1 MYPNNETGRKA
12 YDRHQMSSL
21 PTLLPGLDPD
31 PPVLLCARTSLYDAT
46 ILAQLRQ
53 HGWPGTGQNNKG
65 AGAKS
70 PKAIKAITLARKIA
84 KSSDLSDV
92 AIRLLAERI
101 AWLMRNHFRW
111 RARDGYAAL
120 AAAKASQAAENMPT
134 KSSPSAPQQT
144 AARIDPKP
152 QKVFDSSPGDGSSLD
167 VEPASSKR
175 VQGSQSTPVRTDRPN
190 LRVDKSDG
198 SAGVDDLFDQS
209 PALDRCEGLLAELG
223 GGGEAACDYHANDVG
238 EAEGGDDD
246 RSSTA
251 KLFDIRTPYI
261 EHLPQA
267 KARALLLAIDHKEAE
282 ESLRRKAH
290 TLLADKDELSA
301 ALSASDSLA
310 QDISDAC
317 AALGIDLPC

>member
-1 MYPNNETGRKA
+1 MYPNNEAGRKA

-31 PPVLLCARTSLYDAT
+31 PPVLLCARTKPYDAT

-84 KSSDLSDV
+84 KSSGLSDV
-92 AIRLLAERI
+92 EIRLLAERI
-101 AWLMRNHFRW
+101 AWLMRNPFRW

-120 AAAKASQAAENMPT
+120 AAARASQADENTPV
-134 KSSPSAPQQT
+134 KSSPPASLQT
-144 AARIDPKP
+144 AARIDPRP
-152 QKVFDSSPGDGSSLD
+152 QNLLDSSSRDESSKG
-167 VEPASSKR
+167 VEPASPKR
-175 VQGSQSTPVRTDRPN
+175 AQGSQSTPVRTDPPN
-190 LRVDKSDG
+190 LRADKSDG
-198 SAGVDDLFDQS
+198 SGDIDLFGQS
-209 PALDRCEGLLAELG
+209 PALDRCDDLLAELG
-223 GGGEAACDYHANDVG
+223 GGGDATWEAYANAIGV
-238 EAEGGDDD
+238 AEDADDD
-246 RSSTA
+246 RSPTA
-251 KLFDIRTPYI
+251 KLFDIRTPLI
-261 EHLPQA
+261 EHLPQE
-267 KARALLLAIDHKEAE
+267 KARALLLAIDRKEAE

>member
-1 MYPNNETGRKA
+1 MYPNNEAGRKA

-31 PPVLLCARTSLYDAT
+31 PPVLLCARTKPYDAT

-53 HGWPGTGQNNKG
+53 HGWPGTGQNHKG
-65 AGAKS
+65 AGAKH

-84 KSSDLSDV
+84 KGSGLSDV
-92 AIRLLAERI
+92 DIRLLAERI
-101 AWLMRNHFRW
+101 AWLMRNPFRW

-120 AAAKASQAAENMPT
+120 AAARASQASESTTAQ
-134 KSSPSAPQQT
+134 SSPPAPLQT
-144 AARIDPKP
+144 AVRVDPRP
-152 QKVFDSSPGDGSSLD
+152 ENVFGSSSRDESFTGVDL
-167 VEPASSKR
+167 AFAKH
-175 VQGSQSTPVRTDRPN
+175 VQGSQSTPVRTDPPN
-190 LRVDKSDG
+190 PRANNSDG
-198 SAGVDDLFDQS
+198 SGDINDLFDQS
-209 PALDRCEGLLAELG
+209 PAMDRCEGLLAELG

-238 EAEGGDDD
+238 EAEGGDHD